1 MTVLRIGT
9 LAQSEFAL
17 SRMLSLQADVFDK
30 NAQISSGV
38 KAQRFSGLGT
48 DAKRLVSLEASL
60 VKVRNYSATNKLVD
74 DRLQVM
80 ESQSS
85 TLFDLTSKFRVTLL
99 QAQSGGLEDELDLV
113 NQGQGFLNQVANI
126 LNIRQGGQYIFG
138 GGRMDNPPVDLSA
151 PLFSAP
157 PAVYPSSS
165 SVRLEAGANA
175 QSLASQGMTISF
187 DENTVNSGDAYRIS
201 YDYTDATN
209 ANLTLTNTV
218 TGISSTVN
226 VAPQL
231 NSVVGVPGA
240 DLGATQTS
248 GISFPGLGVTV
259 TVDSNFDRDTDII
272 TTGTLDAAAIGTPT
286 FTTLTST
293 NATTAVTLDGIQALR
308 ALDPSVYD
316 PDTGLMTLQ
325 VVDDGATVT
334 FSAAG
339 VDLGA
344 GVGVATTDRTGAGSV
359 DVLVGGHRL
368 ATIDHTGVATGGVGA
383 GTITIDVGNRLFGQV
398 TPAYY
403 QGDERQLTVRADENT
418 EITYGITAK
427 EPAYEKLIRA
437 LHLVATNPSLDL
449 DRIREAD
456 RLMVEVINELPDVI
470 SRIGLDR
477 SALEQINAKH
487 DNIALLTEETVGEL
501 KFVDVAEALIQ
512 LQTSQVSLEASF
524 STIVRMGQLN
534 LVNFL

>member
-9 LAQSEFAL
+9 MAQSEFAL

-60 VKVRNYSATNKLVD
+60 VKIKNYSATNNIVD

-99 QAQSGGLEDELDLV
+99 QALSGGNEGNLDLV
-113 NQGQGFLNQVANI
+113 NQAQGMLNQVADL
-126 LNIRQGGQYIFG
+126 LNVREGGQYIFG
-138 GGRMDNPPVDLSA
+138 GGRMNVPPVDLSA
-151 PLFSAP
+151 PLFTAP
-157 PAVYPSSS
+157 PAIYPSSA

-175 QSLASQGMTISF
+175 QSLASQGMTITF
-187 DENTVNSGDAYRIS
+187 DENTVNSGDAYRLS

-218 TGISSTVN
+218 TGTSTMLN
-226 VAPQL
+226 IAPQL
-231 NSVVGVPGA
+231 NSLVGVPGA
-240 DLGATQTS
+240 DLAVGQTS

-259 TVDSNFDRDTDII
+259 TVDSNFDRDTDVI
-272 TTGTLDAAAIGTPT
+272 TTGTLDAAAIGTPA

-293 NATTAVTLDGIQALR
+293 NATGAVTLDAIQALR

-339 VDLGA
+339 VDLGT
-344 GVGVATTDRTGAGSV
+344 GVGVATTDRTGAGAV

-368 ATIDHTGVATGGVGA
+368 ATINHTGVATGGVGA

-403 QGDERQLTVRADENT
+403 QGDERQLAVRADENT
-418 EITYGITAK
+418 EISYGITAK
-427 EPAYEKLIRA
+427 EPAYEKLVRA
-437 LHLVATNPSLDL
+437 MHLLATNPSLDL

-456 RLMVEVINELPDVI
+456 RLLVDVIDELPDVI

-477 SALEQINAKH
+477 AALEQINTKH
-487 DNIALLTEETVGEL
+487 DNTALLTEETIGEL
-501 KFVDVAEALIQ
+501 KFVDVAEALIR
-512 LQTSQVSLEASF
+512 LQTSQISLEASF